1 MPKVNRILFFL
12 VQTIFCFL
20 SLSTQLQ
27 AQNAVEDSLYI
38 IGEIKLQGN
47 EQTKPHIVLREL
59 AFATGDTLT
68 QNQLQLLRLR
78 GTRQIFNLKL
88 FTSVNIEIGIK
99 DSVTGTTPVTI
110 YLKERW
116 YLFVVPI
123 LEVGDRNF
131 NQWWISKRLDRLN
144 YGMSVTRFNMRG
156 RNETI
161 RVNLQSGFTRKA
173 SLDYSFPYINK
184 KLTIGA
190 AINFTYSDNK
200 EVWYKTEKNKLQF
213 YRNPERVLYR
223 RYKSGLE
230 FTYRKKIYT
239 TQTLGAE
246 YNRLWVADTVSRAEL
261 NPNFFGD
268 SATKQTSIYTYYR
281 CVYDMRDFR
290 AYALNGFMLSAEVGN
305 YSFLSGQKPIVA
317 TYITAEFY
325 KKLAP
330 RNYFSISVSG
340 KYSSTKT
347 QPYNLFRAL
356 GYGYF
361 VRGFEYYVVD
371 GQHFA
376 LAKINYRYTVLPQ
389 KQITLN
395 TTKLKKFRTIPF
407 AAYLKAYYDAGYV
420 DNPNAT
426 IDNTFTNTYL
436 GGMGVGI
443 DIVTYYDRVFMFEYS
458 FNNKGQSG
466 LFLHYTMTF

>member
-1 MPKVNRILFFL
+1 MPKVNRILFSL
-12 VQTIFCFL
+12 IGAIFCFL
-20 SLSTQLQ
+20 PLNSKSQ
-27 AQNAVEDSLYI
+27 AQNALADSLYI
-38 IGEIKLQGN
+38 IGTIQLNGN

-59 AFATGDTLT
+59 AFKTGDTLT
-68 QNQLQLLRLR
+68 ESTLQLLRLR

-88 FTSVNIEIGIK
+88 FTSVNIEVGIK
-99 DSVTGTTPVTI
+99 DSLGITPINI

-116 YLFVVPI
+116 YLFIVPI

-144 YGMSVTRFNMRG
+144 YGVSVTRFNMRG

-173 SLDYSFPYINK
+173 SLDYTFPYINK

-213 YRNPERVLYR
+213 YRDPNMVLYR

-239 TQTLGAE
+239 THTLGAE
-246 YNRLWVADTVSRAEL
+246 YNKLWVADTVAHAEL
-261 NPNFFGD
+261 NPAFFGD
-268 SATKQTSIYTYYR
+268 SLTKQTSIYTYYR
-281 CVYDMRDFR
+281 YTNDMRDFR
-290 AYALNGFMLSAEVGN
+290 AYALNGYMLTVEVGN
-305 YSFLSGQKPIVA
+305 YSFLSGQKPI
-317 TYITAEFY
+317 TAVYVGGEYY
-325 KKLAP
+325 KKVAR
-330 RNYFSISVSG
+330 RNYLSISLAG

-347 QPYNLFRAL
+347 QPYNLYKAF

-361 VRGFEYYVVD
+361 VRGFEYYVID

-376 LAKINYRYTVLPQ
+376 LAKVNYRYNVLPQ
-389 KQITLN
+389 KQISLN
-395 TTKLKKFRTIPF
+395 TSKLKKFRTIPF

-420 DNPNAT
+420 NNPIAT
-426 IDNTFTNTYL
+426 ADNTFANTYL
-436 GGMGVGI
+436 GGFGAGV
-443 DIVTYYDRVFMFEYS
+443 DLVTYYDRVFMFEYS

-466 LFLHYTMTF
+466 LFLHYTMMF